1 MASERHFRR
10 PIARASLENLQ
21 SEADPAEQ
29 AELTHLTAAVLLHR
43 GHESDDPNV
52 VRRLV
57 SLADEMGIEVL
68 ADMWAHAPAVSLPGA
83 LWRLYVLR
91 EGTRADPAGT
101 SDDFRHGLRRDE
113 VSEIVAGVAEPPGP
127 DEVRT
132 TIDEILAGAYRG
144 DFAVALERAAAF
156 LRILA
161 LGRTERADD
170 AWIPGAE
177 NPDAGTPDAASRRPA
192 VASSAAL
199 VDTADTLVRCAAA
212 WRSDALD

>member
-1 MASERHFRR
+1 M
-10 PIARASLENLQ
+10 ENLQ
-21 SEADPAEQ
+21 SELDPAAQ

-43 GHESDDPNV
+43 GHESDDPDV

-57 SLADEMGIEVL
+57 SLADEMGLEVL

-91 EGTRADPAGT
+91 EGVRADPSGT
-101 SDDFRHGLRRDE
+101 AEDFRSGLRRDE
-113 VSEIVAGVAEPPGP
+113 VSEVVAGVAEPPGP
-127 DEVRT
+127 DEVRG

-161 LGRTERADD
+161 LGRTERT
-170 AWIPGAE
+170 PERGGR
-177 NPDAGTPDAASRRPA
+177 DAGAPDAAL
-192 VASSAAL
+192 ASSAAL
-199 VDTADTLVRCAAA
+199 VDTADTLGHCAAA
-212 WRSDALD
+212 WRADTLD